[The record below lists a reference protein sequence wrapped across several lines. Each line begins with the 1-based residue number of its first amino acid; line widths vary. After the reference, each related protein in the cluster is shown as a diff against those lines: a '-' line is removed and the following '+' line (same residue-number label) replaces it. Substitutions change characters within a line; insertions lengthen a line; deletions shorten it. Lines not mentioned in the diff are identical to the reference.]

1 MPPLLELEREANNSG
16 SRTDLVGDFEGDLFV
31 GERDEDRDGFRL
43 SLDMLLSERFLEEGF
58 VKMLGRTMRMMLRNR
73 LPAAVVVARIPP
85 IQKVKSGYPCTWG
98 KLVLRIL
105 IHPGTLR
112 GDLDKSS

>member
-1 MPPLLELEREANNSG
+1 MPPLLELEREENNSG
-16 SRTDLVGDFEGDLFV
+16 SRTDLVGDLEGDLFV
-31 GERDEDRDGFRL
+31 GERDEERDGFWL
-43 SLDMLLSERFLEEGF
+43 SLDMLLSDRFLEEGF
-58 VKMLGRTMRMMLRNR
+58 VKMLGRTIRMMLRNR

-85 IQKVKSGYPCTWG
+85 IQKVKSGYSCTWG

-105 IHPGTLR
+105 VHPGTLR